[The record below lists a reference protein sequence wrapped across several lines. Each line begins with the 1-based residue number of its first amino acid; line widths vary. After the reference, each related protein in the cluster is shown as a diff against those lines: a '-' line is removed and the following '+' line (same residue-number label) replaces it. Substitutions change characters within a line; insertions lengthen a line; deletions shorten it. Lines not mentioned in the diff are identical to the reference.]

1 MHKEQ
6 NSIIKEAIKSHIK
19 NWKAS
24 TATNAAETITHHVCG
39 NVHTLRC
46 KRSTARRFVFI
57 VVAAA
62 STRLHMSCTLAW
74 DVGMWR

>member
-24 TATNAAETITHHVCG
+24 TATNAAETITRHACG
-39 NVHTLRC
+39 SVHTLR
-46 KRSTARRFVFI
+46 
-57 VVAAA
+57 
-62 STRLHMSCTLAW
+62 
-74 DVGMWR
+74 

>member
-24 TATNAAETITHHVCG
+24 TATNAAETITREGHG
-39 NVHTLRC
+39 G
-46 KRSTARRFVFI
+46 I
-57 VVAAA
+57 VGG
-62 STRLHMSCTLAW
+62 SYKN
-74 DVGMWR
+74 DVKEE